1 MYFWKSIHVSM
12 LIWYITYTCIGIDTV
27 AQHTNY
33 NKDNCSLIF
42 SLLLLCSHVQQAS
55 HMESFAIVTEK
66 AISSD
71 IRRIV
76 AFTGNEALKV
86 CCFTSEQRL

>member
-1 MYFWKSIHVSM
+1 M

-42 SLLLLCSHVQQAS
+42 SHILLCSHVQQAS

-86 CCFTSEQRL
+86 CCFTSEWRL